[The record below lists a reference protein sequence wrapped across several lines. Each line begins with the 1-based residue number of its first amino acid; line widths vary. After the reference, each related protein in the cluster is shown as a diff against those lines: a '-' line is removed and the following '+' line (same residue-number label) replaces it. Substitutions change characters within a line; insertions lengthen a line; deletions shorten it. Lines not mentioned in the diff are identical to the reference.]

1 MSPAGFYLRMSPENH
16 RFGRLFLAGIEG
28 DAKPHAGKKAV
39 ADFKS
44 GAFTP
49 ILVAGICNPAGPTLT
64 IFSFL
69 KRDEEDEAWLCEH
82 MLNPFQTSFHRIAR
96 VHLSDVGFSLE
107 GKATTGVDEALLAFA
122 RVHLALDQS
131 FTPGTYHTYC
141 AAVSRQATE
150 AALLAWMEKSE
161 DTPCDLEDLTDASL
175 RTDFL
180 KRASFARIQE
190 RISSKRKPT
199 KADAEK
205 LLRAALEPRQQAAE
219 RQGIIEGW
227 DTAQARAPDLK
238 VVTTTA
244 EIKELFRLV
253 ASANAVDASK
263 PKDPTHPNE
272 YYDVGLDV
280 LLVTRPDLF
289 GQGVRR
295 DGPPGQRTATPTKP
309 AELEYPADSWAVH
322 WHQLS
327 KRHSKKGQ
335 YARPS
340 DGLEAWGQL
349 HDGSS
354 IQKSVRLGDWPDI
367 VRAFAGKRFSLGA
380 FAVRQGE
387 IRHEG
392 CPGVTF
398 IFASPSGGSRIARVA
413 MRIFSHYNLGGALA
427 DSIQGDRWASLTYL
441 YSPHWYAASGDRSF
455 GADWQTRE
463 KSEADD
469 FEGRKLWCAGIEHA
483 IRQVLAE
490 VPAACVDSLYF
501 DSYAANDRLD
511 LLTERQLK
519 GLAGAKAEDL
529 EKVLSLRNPPE
540 AGLWTSLFG

>member
-1 MSPAGFYLRMSPENH
+1 M
-16 RFGRLFLAGIEG
+16 
-28 DAKPHAGKKAV
+28 
-39 ADFKS
+39 
-44 GAFTP
+44 
-49 ILVAGICNPAGPTLT
+49 
-64 IFSFL
+64 
-69 KRDEEDEAWLCEH
+69 
-82 MLNPFQTSFHRIAR
+82 AR
-96 VHLSDVGFSLE
+96 VHPQDVGFSPQ
-107 GKATTGVDEALLAFA
+107 GKATAGVDEALLSFA

-150 AALLAWMEKSE
+150 SALLAWMEKSE
-161 DTPCDLEDLTDASL
+161 ATPCDLEDLTDASL

-180 KRASFARIQE
+180 KRASFARVQE

-199 KADAEK
+199 MADAEK
-205 LLRAALEPRQQAAE
+205 LLRTALEPRQQAAE

-227 DTAQARAPDLK
+227 DTAQARAPGLK

-295 DGPPGQRTATPTKP
+295 DGPAGQRPAPPAKPT
-309 AELEYPADSWAVH
+309 ELEYPADSWAAD

-327 KRHSKKGQ
+327 KRHGKKGQ
-335 YARPS
+335 YARPP

-380 FAVRQGE
+380 FAVRQGA

-392 CPGVTF
+392 RPGVTF
-398 IFASPSGGSRIARVA
+398 VFASPNGGSRIARVA
-413 MRIFSHYNLGGALA
+413 MGIFSHYNLGGALA
-427 DSIQGDRWASLTYL
+427 DSIQGDRWSSLTYL

-455 GADWQTRE
+455 GADWPTRE

-490 VPAACVDSLYF
+490 VPAACVDSVCF

-511 LLTERQLK
+511 LLSERQLK
-519 GLAGAKAEDL
+519 GLARTKAEDL

-540 AGLWTSLFG
+540 AGLWDSLFG

>member
-1 MSPAGFYLRMSPENH
+1 MAGLGFDGAMSSEGN
-16 RFGRLFLAGIEG
+16 RFGQPYLSGILGEP
-28 DAKPHAGKKAV
+28 KKSTGKRV
-39 ADFKS
+39 LADFQS

-69 KRDEEDEAWLCEH
+69 KCDEEGEAWLCEH
-82 MLNPFQTSFHRIAR
+82 MLNPFQTSFHRMAR
-96 VHLSDVGFSLE
+96 VHPQDVGFSPQ
-107 GKATTGVDEALLAFA
+107 GKATAGVDEALLSFA

-150 AALLAWMEKSE
+150 SALLAWMEKSE
-161 DTPCDLEDLTDASL
+161 ATPCDLEDLTDASL

-180 KRASFARIQE
+180 KRASFARVQE

-227 DTAQARAPDLK
+227 DTAQARAPGLK

-253 ASANAVDASK
+253 ASAHAVDASK

-272 YYDVGLDV
+272 YYDVGLDG

-295 DGPPGQRTATPTKP
+295 DGPPGQRPAPPAKPT
-309 AELEYPADSWAVH
+309 ELDYPADSWAAD

-327 KRHSKKGQ
+327 KRHGKKGQ
-335 YARPS
+335 YARPP

-380 FAVRQGE
+380 FAVRQGA

-392 CPGVTF
+392 RPGVTF
-398 IFASPSGGSRIARVA
+398 VFASPNGGSRIARVA
-413 MRIFSHYNLGGALA
+413 MGIFSHYNLGGALA
-427 DSIQGDRWASLTYL
+427 DSIQGDRWSSLTYL

-455 GADWQTRE
+455 GADWPTRE

-490 VPAACVDSLYF
+490 VPAACVDSVYF

-511 LLTERQLK
+511 LLSERQLK
-519 GLAGAKAEDL
+519 GLARTKAEDL

-540 AGLWTSLFG
+540 AGLWDSLFG

>member
-1 MSPAGFYLRMSPENH
+1 MSSENH

-49 ILVAGICNPAGPTLT
+49 LLVAGILNPAGPTLT
-64 IFSFL
+64 VFSL
-69 KRDEEDEAWLCEH
+69 SKPDEDGEAWLCEH
-82 MLNPFQTSFHRIAR
+82 MLNPLQTSFHRMLR
-96 VHLSDVGFSLE
+96 LDSRHVGFSPE
-107 GKATTGVDEALLAFA
+107 GKPTVGVDEVLQSFA

-150 AALLAWMEKSE
+150 TALLAWMEKSE
-161 DTPCDLEDLTDASL
+161 STPCDLEDLTDASL

-180 KRASFARIQE
+180 KRASFARVQE

-227 DTAQARAPDLK
+227 DTAQARAPGLK

-244 EIKELFRLV
+244 EIKELFTLV
-253 ASANAVDASK
+253 ASATAADDGQ
-263 PKDPTHPNE
+263 PKGPTHPNE
-272 YYDVGLDV
+272 YYDVGSDA

-295 DGPPGQRTATPTKP
+295 DGPAGQSTPRSAKR
-309 AELEYPADSWAVH
+309 AEPTYPADSWAAH
-322 WHQLS
+322 WHALS
-327 KRHSKKGQ
+327 KKHGKKGA
-335 YARPS
+335 YERPA

-349 HDGSS
+349 TDGSS
-354 IQKSVRLGDWPDI
+354 IQKSMRLANWPEI
-367 VRAFAGKRFSLGA
+367 IRAFDDKKFCLGQ
-380 FAVRQGE
+380 FAVRNQA
-387 IRHEG
+387 ITVEG
-392 CPGVTF
+392 RPGVTF
-398 IFASPSGGSRIARVA
+398 IFTAPGGGSRVARAA
-413 MRIFSHYNLGGALA
+413 MGIFSGYNLGGALA
-427 DSIQGDRWASLTYL
+427 DSIQGDRWSSLTYL
-441 YSPHWYAASGDRSF
+441 YSPHWYASSGDRCF
-455 GADWQTRE
+455 GTDWPAREKAGADDT
-463 KSEADD
+463 
-469 FEGRKLWCAGIEHA
+469 EGRKLWCAGIEHA

-501 DSYAANDRLD
+501 DSYVANDRLD

-519 GLAGAKAEDL
+519 GLAGTKAEDL
-529 EKVLSLRNPPE
+529 EKVLSLRNPPD
-540 AGLWTSLFG
+540 AGLWASLFG